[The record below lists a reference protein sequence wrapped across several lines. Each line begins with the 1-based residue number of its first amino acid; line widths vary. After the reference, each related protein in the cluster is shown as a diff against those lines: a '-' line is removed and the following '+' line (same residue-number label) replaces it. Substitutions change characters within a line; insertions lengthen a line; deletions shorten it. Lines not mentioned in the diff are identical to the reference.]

1 MKGSVFSQNGFKY
14 HAFLLPVNFRIFRRH
29 TTIYSGTDNARI
41 PVREEQLMSEVS
53 KTEIGRRFF
62 KIQQE
67 KQVEKAIEKIRQAQ
81 GSEWVLYSQ
90 SDIKALMEVLGE
102 VWIFMERDSWD
113 QIAFTRLSGIEL
125 RELIRSGRDVH
136 DSVISGKSAAEKSI
150 PILVRKSS

>member
-14 HAFLLPVNFRIFRRH
+14 HAFLLPVNFRIFRRQ
-29 TTIYSGTDNARI
+29 TTFYTGTDNARI
-41 PVREEQLMSEVS
+41 PVREGKLVSEVS

-62 KIQQE
+62 KMQKE

-125 RELIRSGRDVH
+125 RELIRNGRDVH